1 MSSAP
6 QGPYRVKYVHDGSD
20 IQYNVTGPTEHSRSD
35 SGFIYH
41 ALADDHASDLN
52 AAYHEGRESV
62 MAERGDLLYTDNSAV
77 VAKLSAENERLRAA
91 HLLLMA
97 LGQSDGPLSW
107 GPIVAKARA
116 YYLAHP

>member
-1 MSSAP
+1 VDTFERWVVYGLNEDVAVSHSLFKDIAE
-6 QGPYRVKYVHDGSD
+6 SD
-20 IQYNVTGPTEHSRSD
+20 ARM
-35 SGFIYH
+35 
-41 ALADDHASDLN
+41 LN

-77 VAKLSAENERLRAA
+77 VERLSAENERLRAA

-116 YYLAHP
+116 YYLAHK